1 MKKPNKDSV
10 SQVAKNAINWTKDT
24 AGKAKDK
31 SREGLNKAYEAKKP
45 FAIEALIQLRRE
57 NPKASPTKIQTLLD
71 NQLREA
77 EKESGMGSSEFSSVM
92 SMYVFT
98 SIELH
103 NLEDGSSANRQK
115 LTDLM
120 VLLDSSAVRVARRVV
135 GIAANVVMFLPQGKA
150 IKGVTVARKAMVGAA
165 AAAATTK
172 GVLKANGKELAI
184 SGTLISQTKKIL
196 GPAPKAWPSDLPP
209 EKPAKPTK
217 KAPKK

>member
-1 MKKPNKDSV
+1 MKIPNKSEFAHG
-10 SQVAKNAINWTKDT
+10 AKNAVNWTKDT

-31 SREGLNKAYEAKKP
+31 TRESLNKAYEAKKP
-45 FAIEALIQLRRE
+45 FAVEALVQLRRE
-57 NPKASPTKIQTLLD
+57 NPKASPAKIQTLLD

-77 EKESGMGSSEFSSVM
+77 EKESGMGSSEFSSAM

-184 SGTLISQTKKIL
+184 SGTVISQTKKIL
-196 GPAPKAWPSDLPP
+196 GPAPKAWASDLPP
-209 EKPAKPTK
+209 EKPAKPAK

>member
-10 SQVAKNAINWTKDT
+10 SQAAKNAISWTKDT

-71 NQLREA
+71 DQLREA
-77 EKESGMGSSEFSSVM
+77 EKESGMGSSEFSSIM

-103 NLEDGSSANRQK
+103 NLEDGSSANHQK

-120 VLLDSSAVRVARRVV
+120 VMLDSSAVRVARKVV
-135 GIAANVVMFLPQGKA
+135 GIAANVVMLLPQGKA
-150 IKGVTVARKAMVGAA
+150 IKGVRVARKAIEGTAA
-165 AAAATTK
+165 AAAATK

-184 SGTLISQTKKIL
+184 SGTIISQTKKIL
-196 GPAPKAWPSDLPP
+196 GPAPKAWASDLPP
-209 EKPAKPTK
+209 EKPTKPVK